1 MGVHT
6 YVGRVMQTPTR
17 DQLDTGD
24 RVIVVD
30 EGTIVATHD
39 ASSDVAAT
47 ATAATA
53 DVTTIPEGSVL
64 MPGLVDLHIH
74 APQWPQLGTALDL
87 PLEKWLFEHTFP
99 CEARF
104 ADANFARVVYAD
116 LVGSLL
122 AHGTTT
128 AVYYSSVHRQATI
141 ELARACAAAGQ
152 RAFVGR
158 VAMDHPEGTPEWYR
172 DADARSAL
180 ADSEA
185 SIDEVR
191 SVAGPD
197 GIVEPILTPRFGPAC
212 TDELLAG
219 MGELAAASGVRVQT
233 HCSESDWQHGYA
245 FERFGMSDTEMLDR
259 FGLLADHTIL
269 AHADFVSSA
278 DMGLIAGRGAG
289 IAHCPLSNAYFGN
302 AVFPARRAL
311 DAGVRVGLGTD
322 IAGGARAGVLQQCHD
337 AVTVSRLLDDGVDA
351 SIAADR
357 RGVANSAID
366 TVTAFWLATAG
377 GAEAL
382 GVPVGLL
389 DVGRRFDALVVDL
402 DRRGGAI
409 RYWADIDDDA
419 RLFEKIVRLAG
430 PDDISTVWVDGRTV
444 VGN

>member
-1 MGVHT
+1 MHA
-6 YVGRVMQTPTR
+6 YVGRVMQTPRR
-17 DQLDTGD
+17 DQLDVGE
-24 RVIVVD
+24 RVIIVD
-30 EGTIVATHD
+30 GGAIVAIHD
-39 ASSDVAAT
+39 VGSDAAGAAT
-47 ATAATA
+47 AAAA
-53 DVTTIPEGSVL
+53 DVTTIPEGSVVI
-64 MPGLVDLHIH
+64 PGLVDLHIH

-104 ADANFARVVYAD
+104 ADTDFARVVYTD
-116 LVGSLL
+116 MVGSLL
-122 AHGTTT
+122 SHGTTT
-128 AVYYSSVHRQATI
+128 AVYYSSIHRPATV
-141 ELARACAAAGQ
+141 ELARACVTAGQ

-172 DADARSAL
+172 DTDAHSAL

-191 SVAGPD
+191 SVAGP
-197 GIVEPILTPRFGPAC
+197 GGTVEPILTPRFGPAC
-212 TDELLAG
+212 SDALLAG

-233 HCSESDWQHGYA
+233 HCSESDWEHGYA
-245 FERFGMSDTEMLDR
+245 FERFGVSDTEMLDR

-278 DMGLIAGRGAG
+278 DMEIIAGRGAA

-302 AVFPARRAL
+302 AVFPARRSL
-311 DAGVRVGLGTD
+311 EAGVRVGLGTD

-351 SIAADR
+351 TIAADL
-357 RGVANSAID
+357 RGVADSAID
-366 TVTAFWLATAG
+366 SVNAFWLATVG

-389 DVGRRFDALVVDL
+389 DVGRRFDAVVVDL
-402 DRRGGAI
+402 DRPGGAI

-430 PDDISTVWVDGRTV
+430 PDDISAVWVEGRLV